1 VGSRAASG
9 GGVWRRRA
17 ATVPVVQT
25 AFPAIPGIL
34 GVIL

>member
-9 GGVWRRRA
+9 GGAWRRRA

-34 GVIL
+34 RAIL